1 MDTLRCG
8 SLDILRSPRLPG
20 GAAAAAA
27 AAAAAVVVVAV
38 ADPDAAL
45 LTSLM
50 DVLFLIALGGGCED
64 CAVGTAVGAGRT
76 TLS

>member
-20 GAAAAAA
+20 G
-27 AAAAAVVVVAV
+27 AAAAVVVVAV

-50 DVLFLIALGGGCED
+50 DVLFLIALGGGSED